1 LLSQYLK
8 RRFYK
13 KYYSK
18 CYEGIYD
25 LPILNWQMINDKKD
39 LKYFIK
45 EGEKLKGIFL
55 DYFLRDLWEKTLD
68 EFILKFGFSE
78 HFLQI
83 IRKKKEIANLK
94 AEQIITGKKGLT
106 AFIKI
111 AEAEL
116 QELIGDENGG
126 GNFYSI
132 KGALDIAGFNI
143 DVKKTTVAE
152 FYTHIETLKKRK

>member
-1 LLSQYLK
+1 MLSQYLK
-8 RRFYK
+8 KRFYK

-94 AEQIITGKKGLT
+94 AEQIITGKKAVSDGYSWLV
-106 AFIKI
+106 K
-111 AEAEL
+111 
-116 QELIGDENGG
+116 LII
-126 GNFYSI
+126 F
-132 KGALDIAGFNI
+132 
-143 DVKKTTVAE
+143 V
-152 FYTHIETLKKRK
+152 